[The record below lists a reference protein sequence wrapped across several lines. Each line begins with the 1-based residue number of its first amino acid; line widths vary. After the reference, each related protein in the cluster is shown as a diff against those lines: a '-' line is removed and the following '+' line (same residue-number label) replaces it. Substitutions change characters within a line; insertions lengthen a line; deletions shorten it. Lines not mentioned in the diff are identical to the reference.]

1 MDTVNDFKR
10 FWKKYDP
17 IAGKKILTKSVCPN
31 LYQKYEVKLGILLS
45 LIGGVPQY
53 HEKENFKVR
62 GQIHLLM
69 VGEPGTGKSQ
79 LLQQATSLSQR
90 SVLTTGIGTTS
101 AGLTVACF
109 KDGNEFILEAGAL
122 VLADCGVC
130 CIDEFSLIKVE
141 DRSSIH
147 EAME

>member
-1 MDTVNDFKR
+1 M
-10 FWKKYDP
+10 
-17 IAGKKILTKSVCPN
+17 
-31 LYQKYEVKLGILLS
+31 
-45 LIGGVPQY
+45 
-53 HEKENFKVR
+53 
-62 GQIHLLM
+62 LM

-79 LLQQATSLSQR
+79 LLQSATALSQR

-109 KDGNEFILEAGAL
+109 REGSEFILEAGAL

-130 CIDEFSLIKVE
+130 CIDEFSLIKPE

-147 EAME
+147 EAMEQQTLSIAKGGMVCKINTRATIIAATNPCRM